1 MSDTHGHSEKHLRE
15 AQEVTVFGGGEQQHQ
30 IELQLG
36 HVCNNRCVFCVSG
49 QLTEQRVAKQIPADP
64 VLAAIRKGRE
74 DGCRRVTFLG
84 GEPTTQ
90 RSFMPALRLTVELG
104 YEEIVIFT
112 NGIRTR
118 KPEFIQKI
126 IDLGGNYEWRFSVQ
140 GGTREAHDAVT
151 LRPGSFD
158 RIVAGMR
165 TCADLGEDVTI
176 NMCINRYSYESVPHY
191 PELCKEYGV
200 RQLHIDQVRPSDAG
214 TRTMDYFRD
223 IMVQYSE
230 MAPYFAQMLEG
241 FEAMDP
247 DFDVNLGNYPYCQLP
262 EWAHKIH
269 HDGQKTF
276 TYPANT
282 DGLLPAFDKYPVKR
296 ADKFHP
302 PQCGQCA
309 FVKDCNGVFET
320 YAEMYGTDEFVP
332 VTREHLL
339 SIDRDLHFF
348 VQLVEPHLESLLS
361 AQPPAPWQAKER
373 FSNTRDRLLELRYVD
388 DDGRAATLI
397 FTPPE
402 GVGKPVP
409 VHPPILETDRYRMS
423 LLTDKDSD
431 VRLITRLVRWAD
443 ELLVRADTAV
453 TRPVDFKRLAAGF
466 FAPARLQK
474 GRSRIQRLAASV
486 AQQKTFGDWT
496 WVGTE
501 PLEEGLGAVLRVA
514 HPDGGSVDL
523 VLELQ
528 PEADRPLVGVSYRL
542 DEAVAPEEAR
552 PVVTELMQAL
562 RR

>member
-1 MSDTHGHSEKHLRE
+1 MTESLGHSEKHLRE
-15 AQEVTVFGGGEQQHQ
+15 AQELTVFGGGQQQHQ

-49 QLTEQRVAKQIPADP
+49 QLTEQRLAKQIPADP
-64 VLAAIRKGRE
+64 VLGALRKGRE

-90 RSFMPALRLTVELG
+90 RSFMPALRLAVELG

-151 LRPGSFD
+151 KRPGSFD

-176 NMCINRYSYESVPHY
+176 NMCINRYSYESVPHF
-191 PELCKEYGV
+191 PEICKEYNV

-214 TRTMDYFRD
+214 TRDMDYFFD
-223 IMVQYSE
+223 IMPRYSE
-230 MAPYFAQMLEG
+230 MAPYFAKMLEG
-241 FEAMDP
+241 FHAMDP
-247 DFDVNLGNYPYCQLP
+247 NFDVNLGNYPYCQLP
-262 EWAHKIH
+262 EWAQHIH

-282 DGLLPAFDKYPVKR
+282 NGLLPAFDKYPVKR
-296 ADKFHP
+296 SDKYHP
-302 PQCGQCA
+302 PQCGKCV
-309 FVKDCNGVFET
+309 FVKNCNGVFET

-332 VTREHLL
+332 VTREKLL
-339 SIDRDLHFF
+339 TIDRDMNFF
-348 VQLVEPHLESLLS
+348 VQLVEPYLEGVLR
-361 AQPPAPWQAKER
+361 AQAPEPWRAVER
-373 FSNTRDRLLELRYVD
+373 FSNTRDRILELRYVD
-388 DDGRAATLI
+388 DEGRAATLI

-402 GVGKPVP
+402 GVGKPVN
-409 VHPPILETDRYRMS
+409 VHRPLLETERYRMS
-423 LLTDKDSD
+423 LLCDSNAD
-431 VRLITRLVRWAD
+431 VRLISRLVRWASTMLERD
-443 ELLVRADTAV
+443 DVAV
-453 TRPVDFKRLAAGF
+453 TRAVDFKRLAAGF
-466 FAPARLQK
+466 FTKARLDK
-474 GRSRIQRLAASV
+474 GRSRIRRLATSV
-486 AQQKTFGDWT
+486 ADQREFGQWS
-496 WVGTE
+496 WVKTE

-514 HPDGGSVDL
+514 HPEGGSIDL

-528 PEADRPLVGVSYRL
+528 PEADRPLIGVSYRL
-542 DEAVAPEEAR
+542 DESVTPESAR
-552 PVVTELMQAL
+552 PVVSELMQAL